1 MARVTIEDCIVK
13 VPNRFDL
20 VMRASRRA
28 RDISSG
34 SELTLERDRDKNPVV
49 ALREIAEGTIDL
61 DELQENI
68 IQGLQR
74 LVAYDDTEDE
84 IVELGVTA
92 DAEAGDAGEAG
103 EEAAAAAGEG
113 EEAPAV
119 DAEIAEDLLS
129 VHEENEEPVSD
140 EASAE
145 EAAEETKET

>member
-92 DAEAGDAGEAG
+92 DAEAGEAGEAG

>member
-34 SELTLERDRDKNPVV
+34 SELTVERDRDKNPVV

-61 DELQENI
+61 DELKENI
-68 IQGLQR
+68 VQGLQR

-84 IVELGVTA
+84 IVELGVMS
-92 DAEAGDAGEAG
+92 DP
-103 EEAAAAAGEG
+103 AAVGEG
-113 EEAPAV
+113 EDAAASEDDEAPAV
-119 DAEIAEDLLS
+119 EDEIAEDLLTIHAE
-129 VHEENEEPVSD
+129 VEESILDEEPAVKED
-140 EASAE
+140 EES
-145 EAAEETKET
+145 AEETKET

>member
-13 VPNRFDL
+13 IPNRFDL

-34 SELTLERDRDKNPVV
+34 SELTVERDRDKNPVV
-49 ALREIAEGTIDL
+49 ALREIAEGTINL

-84 IVELGVTA
+84 IVELGVMPA
-92 DAEAGDAGEAG
+92 AVGEG
-103 EEAAAAAGEG
+103 EEEAAASEDDN
-113 EEAPAV
+113 APAV
-119 DAEIAEDLLS
+119 EEEIAEDLLTIHAE
-129 VHEENEEPVSD
+129 VEEPILD
-140 EASAE
+140 EEPAVEEDEEPAE
-145 EAAEETKET
+145 EPKET

>member
-92 DAEAGDAGEAG
+92 DAEAGEAGEAG

-119 DAEIAEDLLS
+119 DADIAEDLLS